1 VRFRATQT
9 IAACLLSTLM
19 ASSAFAQASEASAA
33 LSDITD
39 GAASV
44 GRDAVR
50 ATDKAA
56 LEVREHIEDAW
67 AATVA
72 REPDIRPDLGP
83 GMRPDLGLTAP
94 PREVKRPSKPQ
105 LAARPSSPKAS
116 NLKAPGSAKP
126 AAGPGG
132 KQHAL
137 TGIASYYW
145 QGQTTASG
153 EPFNKRDMTAAHPSL
168 PFGTKVRVFCA
179 NTGRD
184 VVVRIN
190 DRGPFKPGRIIDLS
204 EAAAE
209 AIGMQGRGLTTVQLE
224 VVRN

>member
-1 VRFRATQT
+1 
-9 IAACLLSTLM
+9 M

-56 LEVREHIEDAW
+56 LEVRERVEDAW
-67 AATVA
+67 AATVS
-72 REPDIRPDLGP
+72 REPDL
-83 GMRPDLGLTAP
+83 RPDLGLSAP
-94 PREVKRPSKPQ
+94 PREVKRSSKPQ
-105 LAARPSSPKAS
+105 LAVRPPTPKV
-116 NLKAPGSAKP
+116 PGSAKP

-137 TGIASYYW
+137 SGIASYYW
-145 QGQTTASG
+145 QGQMTASG
-153 EPFNKRDMTAAHPSL
+153 EPFDKRAMTAAHPSL

-190 DRGPFKPGRIIDLS
+190 DRGPFKPGRVIDLS

-209 AIGMQGRGLTTVQLE
+209 VIGMQGRGLTTVQLE

>member
-1 VRFRATQT
+1 MRCRATLT
-9 IAACLLSTLM
+9 IAACLASTLM

-56 LEVREHIEDAW
+56 LEVRERVEDAW
-67 AATVA
+67 AATVS
-72 REPDIRPDLGP
+72 REPDL
-83 GMRPDLGLTAP
+83 RPDLGLSAP
-94 PREVKRPSKPQ
+94 PREVKRSSKPQ
-105 LAARPSSPKAS
+105 LAVRPPTPKV
-116 NLKAPGSAKP
+116 PGSAKP

-137 TGIASYYW
+137 SGIASYYW
-145 QGQTTASG
+145 QGQMTASG
-153 EPFNKRDMTAAHPSL
+153 EPFDKRAMTAAHPSL

-190 DRGPFKPGRIIDLS
+190 DRGPFKPGRVIDLS

-209 AIGMQGRGLTTVQLE
+209 VIGMQGRGLTTVQLE

>member
-1 VRFRATQT
+1 
-9 IAACLLSTLM
+9 M
-19 ASSAFAQASEASAA
+19 AQASEASAA

-50 ATDKAA
+50 ATDKAV
-56 LEVREHIEDAW
+56 LEVREHVEDAW

-72 REPDIRPDLGP
+72 REPDLRPDLGP
-83 GMRPDLGLTAP
+83 GMRPDLGLKAA
-94 PREVKRPSKPQ
+94 PREVKRPSPKPQ
-105 LAARPSSPKAS
+105 LAARPSAPKAPG
-116 NLKAPGSAKP
+116 LQTPGSAKP

-145 QGQTTASG
+145 QGQMTASG

-204 EAAAE
+204 EAAAK

>member
-1 VRFRATQT
+1 
-9 IAACLLSTLM
+9 M
-19 ASSAFAQASEASAA
+19 
-33 LSDITD
+33 
-39 GAASV
+39 
-44 GRDAVR
+44 R

-56 LEVREHIEDAW
+56 LEVREHVEDAW

-72 REPDIRPDLGP
+72 REPALRPGLGP
-83 GMRPDLGLTAP
+83 DMRPDLGLTAL

-105 LAARPSSPKAS
+105 LAARPSSPKDAG
-116 NLKAPGSAKP
+116 LKAPGSAKP

-145 QGQTTASG
+145 QGTQTASG
-153 EPFNKRDMTAAHPSL
+153 EPFDKRAMTAAHPSL

>member
-1 VRFRATQT
+1 LAFKTGGGDVRCRATLT
-9 IAACLLSTLM
+9 IAACLVSTLL
-19 ASSAFAQASEASAA
+19 ASSAFAQASDASAA

-50 ATDKAA
+50 ATDNAA
-56 LEVREHIEDAW
+56 LEVREHVADAW
-67 AATVA
+67 AATVT
-72 REPDIRPDLGP
+72 REPDLGP
-83 GMRPDLGLTAP
+83 NLGLKAP

-105 LAARPSSPKAS
+105 LAARPPSPKAAAS
-116 NLKAPGSAKP
+116 TAKP
-126 AAGPGG
+126 ASGPGG

-145 QGQTTASG
+145 QGTQTASG
-153 EPFNKRDMTAAHPSL
+153 EPFDKRAMTAAHPSL

>member
-1 VRFRATQT
+1 MRCRATLT
-9 IAACLLSTLM
+9 IAACLMPVLM
-19 ASSAFAQASEASAA
+19 ASSTFAQANEASAA

-44 GRDAVR
+44 GQDAVR

-56 LEVREHIEDAW
+56 LEVREHVEDAW
-67 AATVA
+67 AATMS
-72 REPDIRPDLGP
+72 REPARKRGLAPE
-83 GMRPDLGLTAP
+83 LGLTAP

-105 LAARPSSPKAS
+105 LAERPAS
-116 NLKAPGSAKP
+116 AKAPGLAKP
-126 AAGPGG
+126 AARPGG

-137 TGIASYYW
+137 NGIASYYW
-145 QGQTTASG
+145 QGQMTASG
-153 EPFNKRDMTAAHPSL
+153 ERFNKRDMTAAHPSL
-168 PFGTKVRVFCA
+168 PFGTKVRVLCA

>member
-1 VRFRATQT
+1 MRCRATLT
-9 IAACLLSTLM
+9 IAACLASTLL
-19 ASSAFAQASEASAA
+19 ASSALAQASEASAA

-56 LEVREHIEDAW
+56 LQVREHVEDAW

-72 REPDIRPDLGP
+72 REPELSLKSG
-83 GMRPDLGLTAP
+83 P
-94 PREVKRPSKPQ
+94 PREIKRPSKPQ
-105 LAARPSSPKAS
+105 LAARPPA
-116 NLKAPGSAKP
+116 APGK
-126 AAGPGG
+126 GG

-137 TGIASYYW
+137 NGIASYYW
-145 QGQTTASG
+145 QGQMTASG